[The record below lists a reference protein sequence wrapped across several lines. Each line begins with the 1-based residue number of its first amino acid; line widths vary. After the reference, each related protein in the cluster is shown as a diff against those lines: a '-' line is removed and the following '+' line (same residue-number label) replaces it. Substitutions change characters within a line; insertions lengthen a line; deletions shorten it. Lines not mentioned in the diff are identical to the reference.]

1 MARNDGIDR
10 TVARNQDLP
19 TPDDVAKIQEH
30 NEREKDSYSNQDIV
44 PERTPLNVHFK
55 TPTDDYVKMFEQM
68 EQDGVISTRGLKPDA
83 IKYGELVFDVN
94 SAYFYNH
101 GGYEFAKQFYADA
114 YKAAVE
120 IVGGEQYILSAV
132 MHADEHNR
140 AMSEALGE
148 DVYHY
153 HLHVVYIP
161 VVEKQILW
169 SKRCK
174 DEALRGTVKETI
186 TQVSRSK
193 KWDSKPVL
201 DEDGNPK
208 LNEKGKKILRSSYSV
223 LQDDFFNFMRA
234 AGYTDVERGERGSTE
249 EHLTVT
255 QFKVQAE
262 QQRLEAVT
270 GQVAQAEQSLED
282 AKAATEKQ
290 IPQFIYEHGSLPR
303 GDDPLIRNEDWG
315 TSYAFNPILSYM
327 ASAVL
332 MKGMSLFTT
341 NEWMLLLSARFVNVL
356 LGALMAWV
364 VLKAAKLLFPR
375 RYAWMFTALVVFL
388 PGNVILYS
396 YVNCDALA
404 MCSTAIIFYSWV
416 KAYKEGWNWTTCAVS
431 AIGMGLCFLSYYN
444 AYGFILTTFFFFVGT
459 MLTDQ
464 EKAPKERWKEMI
476 QKGLFILVI
485 VCVIALWWFIRNAIL
500 YHGDFLGRET
510 SSACAELYARAKYK
524 PSNSKTF
531 QKKGDS
537 MLCMIFYRPVYLEHD
552 WLVTVLYSFVGAF
565 GYNKIY
571 LSKMIIVPYLCCLGI
586 GLILMRNCC
595 QRDFFFWN
603 ADGTQTAIAGKTKRK
618 WSKTGW
624 FTWANVFALL
634 IPNYLNAYYSY
645 SSDFQ
650 PQGRYSM
657 PMLIP
662 LMYFVTKG
670 VQAFLKREKKLQ
682 KYEKLFCILVC
693 VAAAALAAFTW
704 ARIIY
709 PMYLQNYYGLR

>member
-201 DEDGNPK
+201 DENGNPM
-208 LNEKGKKILRSSYSV
+208 LNAKGKKILKSSYSV
-223 LQDDFFNFMRA
+223 LQDDFFHFMRV
-234 AGYTDVERGERGSTE
+234 AGYTDLERGERGSTE

-255 QFKVQAE
+255 QFKVAQE
-262 QQRLEAVT
+262 KQRLETMTAQIAQTEQTLNNTQAVIEKKEKELQSLQKQAKEQHAAALTVQEIRSMGKKTITGNVSFTPSECNILKDYAVT
-270 GQVAQAEQSLED
+270 GLLVKAENSRLEEKLRSAQCS
-282 AKAATEKQ
+282 AAIWKQ
-290 IPQFIYEHGSLPR
+290 
-303 GDDPLIRNEDWG
+303 
-315 TSYAFNPILSYM
+315 
-327 ASAVL
+327 
-332 MKGMSLFTT
+332 
-341 NEWMLLLSARFVNVL
+341 
-356 LGALMAWV
+356 
-364 VLKAAKLLFPR
+364 
-375 RYAWMFTALVVFL
+375 RY
-388 PGNVILYS
+388 
-396 YVNCDALA
+396 DAL
-404 MCSTAIIFYSWV
+404 
-416 KAYKEGWNWTTCAVS
+416 
-431 AIGMGLCFLSYYN
+431 YN
-444 AYGFILTTFFFFVGT
+444 AY
-459 MLTDQ
+459 Q
-464 EKAPKERWKEMI
+464 ELKKEV
-476 QKGLFILVI
+476 Q
-485 VCVIALWWFIRNAIL
+485 
-500 YHGDFLGRET
+500 
-510 SSACAELYARAKYK
+510 
-524 PSNSKTF
+524 
-531 QKKGDS
+531 
-537 MLCMIFYRPVYLEHD
+537 
-552 WLVTVLYSFVGAF
+552 
-565 GYNKIY
+565 
-571 LSKMIIVPYLCCLGI
+571 PYLDAVKLAPEKV
-586 GLILMRNCC
+586 RA
-595 QRDFFFWN
+595 FFDELLTRTRQ
-603 ADGTQTAIAGKTKRK
+603 ARQPTKPIRRK
-618 WSKTGW
+618 Q
-624 FTWANVFALL
+624 
-634 IPNYLNAYYSY
+634 
-645 SSDFQ
+645 DME
-650 PQGRYSM
+650 R
-657 PMLIP
+657 
-662 LMYFVTKG
+662 
-670 VQAFLKREKKLQ
+670 
-682 KYEKLFCILVC
+682 
-693 VAAAALAAFTW
+693 
-704 ARIIY
+704 
-709 PMYLQNYYGLR
+709 